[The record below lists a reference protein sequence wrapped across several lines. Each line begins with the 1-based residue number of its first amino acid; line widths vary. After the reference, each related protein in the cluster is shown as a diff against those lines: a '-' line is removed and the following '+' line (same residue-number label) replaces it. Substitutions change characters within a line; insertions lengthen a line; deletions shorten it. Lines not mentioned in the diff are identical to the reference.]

1 MRCQRAPGA
10 LSCVVSAHRRN
21 SGAQSSAD
29 RNSFPKNDLRRKCRK
44 KVRALIWVRC
54 RRCRDE
60 PQAQVGCSEGIA
72 TSLSPARSTARNI
85 LIIRSAP
92 KIELWGRGDAHKS
105 PLPNGS
111 PWRRL
116 DGCDAGSE
124 RRAGVGM
131 LSRRRCH
138 DRGRRLTSVVHDT
151 IFIIQGAALGMPGYR
166 YAFAVE
172 AQDALPS

>member
-1 MRCQRAPGA
+1 MLAASLVGSWSSPRCTQ
-10 LSCVVSAHRRN
+10 
-21 SGAQSSAD
+21 
-29 RNSFPKNDLRRKCRK
+29 
-44 KVRALIWVRC
+44 
-54 RRCRDE
+54 
-60 PQAQVGCSEGIA
+60 
-72 TSLSPARSTARNI
+72 
-85 LIIRSAP
+85 IIRSAP

-124 RRAGVGM
+124 RRARVGM
-131 LSRRRCH
+131 LSGRRCH

-166 YAFAVE
+166 RPVVSTQKKGVALRSTGRRAFCMNSRAFSNFG
-172 AQDALPS
+172 PSSNRITFGQGIFSEKP